1 MQRVLVSGLTAALLL
16 ATGASNAAVVDDL
29 LAKYQTQGAKE
40 FSAKR
45 GEEMWFEKHPDPD
58 EPGKTRNCSSC
69 HTDDL
74 KAKGKHLETGK
85 AIDPLAPSVNSE
97 RLTDPKFI
105 EKWLKRNCKWVVG
118 RECSPQEKGDFL
130 VYLRDK

>member
-1 MQRVLVSGLTAALLL
+1 MKRRVISSLAAALLL
-16 ATGASNAAVVDDL
+16 SAGTLHAAVVDDL
-29 LAKYQTQGAKE
+29 LASYQSQGAKD

-45 GEEMWFEKHPDPD
+45 GEEMWFEKHPDPE
-58 EPGKTRNCSSC
+58 EPGKVRNCSSC

-85 AIDPLAPSVNSE
+85 MIDPLAPSVNSE

-105 EKWLKRNCKWVVG
+105 EKWLKRNCKWVLG